1 MNFLLKMEEISLK
14 AQEIFNIAGFGVT
27 NSLFLTFFVCII
39 LLTLTYLIARNIK
52 IIPGKLQSFA
62 EMGMEMLLGLM
73 ESTLGSREKA
83 EKYFP
88 LVATIFIFIMTSNLL
103 GIFPGV
109 GSLMAERGHTE
120 VPLFRSPAADLNFTL
135 AFAVISVLVT
145 NILGMAAIGTFNQL
159 GKYFNFSSPINFF
172 IGILELV
179 SEIAKIISLSFRL
192 FGNVFAGEVLLTII
206 SFLAPYFIPLPF
218 LFLELFVGMIQA
230 FIFAMIT
237 LVSISLHTTAHGEHE
252 HAQAH

>member
-1 MNFLLKMEEISLK
+1 MEEISLK
-14 AQEIFNIAGFGVT
+14 AQQIFSIGSFNVT
-27 NSLFLTFFVCII
+27 NGLFLTLAVSLI
-39 LLTLTYLIARNIK
+39 LIAFSFYFRSKIK
-52 IIPGKLQSFA
+52 MVPGKLQGA
-62 EMGMEMLLGLM
+62 VEMGAESLLGLM
-73 ESTLGSREKA
+73 ESTLGSMTAA

-88 LVATIFIFIMTSNLL
+88 LIATIFIFILCSNLL

-109 GSLMAERGHTE
+109 GSLMFKNGGAE

-135 AFAVISVLVT
+135 AFAVISVIVT
-145 NILGMAAIGTFNQL
+145 NIIGMASVGVFKHL
-159 GKYFNFSSPINFF
+159 GKFINFKGPIDFF

-179 SEIAKIISLSFRL
+179 SELAKIISLSFRL

-218 LFLELFVGMIQA
+218 LFLEIFVGAIQA

-237 LVSISLHTTAHGEHE
+237 LVSISLHITVHEEHS
-252 HAQAH
+252 